1 MSEPLPPRPN
11 LEHLRKSA
19 KAVLKLHRQHDPETL
34 ALLRLLP
41 QFHEASQAEILDAK
55 LSLQKVQHALA
66 LRYGFTSWNGLRR
79 HVESDSGE
87 ASAEESPS
95 PEEVLAYY
103 IREDVS
109 QVLWEMSRRRV
120 LRFYYRTDTDIRV
133 PHAKAECVSLHCLK
147 SVDEFRDRVSSIL
160 GRAASSPSP
169 FYPFFGMGTVVNAP
183 DNPKDCIGWDLRFE
197 VDLDWLSSFRA
208 LTPVVAVLEHFDL
221 PVLVKYSGHR
231 SLHVIL
237 PAEAFPFAMRSRP
250 VHEEWMRGFD
260 RIGAFLCRFSPA
272 LSKTMLGLAK
282 DMLLTAPYSLHRYHG
297 RVSVPLTLSQ
307 SMGFIP
313 ERARVAAFQGV
324 SWEVGTL
331 DRPSERM
338 NSLLDIIRE
347 SETKTETVLELA
359 ETLFRG
365 RRWIS
370 FAKDSVPGSVQ
381 DRPVLAALMV
391 GLPGVNCRFTS
402 EPLTPKARQ
411 RLRLALEVID
421 RPETK
426 SIKLLSTTTLE
437 PSLDES
443 VTGSFPIGSAF

>member
-1 MSEPLPPRPN
+1 
-11 LEHLRKSA
+11 
-19 KAVLKLHRQHDPETL
+19 
-34 ALLRLLP
+34 
-41 QFHEASQAEILDAK
+41 
-55 LSLQKVQHALA
+55 
-66 LRYGFTSWNGLRR
+66 
-79 HVESDSGE
+79 
-87 ASAEESPS
+87 
-95 PEEVLAYY
+95 
-103 IREDVS
+103 
-109 QVLWEMSRRRV
+109 
-120 LRFYYRTDTDIRV
+120 
-133 PHAKAECVSLHCLK
+133 
-147 SVDEFRDRVSSIL
+147 
-160 GRAASSPSP
+160 
-169 FYPFFGMGTVVNAP
+169 MGTVVNAP